1 MTLLACKVIYYNT
14 KTKLDLTKLF
24 LLEVSQL
31 QWQIYVKILNI
42 QIIKAKNSLFAFK
55 NTYFLLNVGFLL
67 KQQLRLTVSLRF

>member
-31 QWQIYVKILNI
+31 QVQIQSKYLNN
-42 QIIKAKNSLFAFK
+42 QK
-55 NTYFLLNVGFLL
+55 
-67 KQQLRLTVSLRF
+67 